1 MRATEQVLQDMRAA
15 ADVMSP
21 KSGVRST
28 LEKWHARLSEAL
40 EQDARLQE
48 SAPAPRSDSPRY
60 DVSVHGIFDV
70 QRAQERRT
78 YAEGRLQHVY
88 TRAQVEKGSRRAFG
102 SYPDL
107 EVK

>member
-1 MRATEQVLQDMRAA
+1 MSELKKHLDEMRAA
-15 ADVMSP
+15 ADAMSP

-28 LEKWHARLSEAL
+28 LEKWHARLTKAL

-48 SAPAPRSDSPRY
+48 SAPAPRSTQPRY

-88 TRAQVEKGSRRAFG
+88 TRAQVEKGSRRPFG

-107 EVK
+107 QP